1 METVLFDPGYSSCV
15 LGISDNVEFLY
26 GTFQSS
32 YIPHKQ
38 KKFQFSMLLP
48 KIKETAK
55 QNIAFYLGCLLWAS
69 YIKTVK
75 GAEIIDN
82 PCYEDEYNEEASIRD
97 VKYLIDFITDILN
110 KDSKY
115 YTGKPYEYDPKH
127 LKILE
132 TYIEFIKMN
141 NGFVNL
147 KTTDELNLPSNIKP
161 LNKDNSEIVKNK
173 IDEAIKE
180 KKLSKLYEVYD
191 LILD

>member
-15 LGISDNVEFLY
+15 LGISDNVEFMY
-26 GTFQSS
+26 GAFQSS

-38 KKFQFSMLLP
+38 KKFQFSVLLP

-69 YIKTVK
+69 YIKTIK
-75 GAEIIDN
+75 GAEITDN
-82 PCYEDEYNEEASIRD
+82 PCYEEDYDEEASTRD

-115 YTGKPYEYDPKH
+115 YIGKPYEHDPKH

-132 TYIEFIKMN
+132 TYIEFIKIN
-141 NGFVNL
+141 KGFVSL
-147 KTTDELNLPSNIKP
+147 KKTDELKLPSNVKP
-161 LNKDNSEIVKNK
+161 LTEETSKIVKNK
-173 IDEAIKE
+173 IDETIKE
-180 KKLSKLYEVYD
+180 KNLSKLYEVYD